1 MANVIFDEVKFSTS
15 VRLEDVTME
24 QYNKIAAY
32 INEIIGA
39 AKAKQKSEHDTDQKE
54 KYKRIGH
61 YKGYEKVI
69 AVFRDAE
76 ERPESYSWENLTTAV
91 WKSMIPSLK
100 EATLHGVSHTIGN
113 LAAEGFTKK
122 EVRYN
127 QYLHLNENIYRLP
140 VPAAN
145 AKEEAHTVSARN
157 PEDVRLG
164 AILRSARNKAGLS
177 IAELGKSIG
186 YDASIVLN
194 WENGVYHMAE
204 TAMKALYEF
213 FKKDIFSE
221 KEEESA

>member
-1 MANVIFDEVKFSTS
+1 MANAVFDEIKFSTS

-39 AKAKQKSEHDTDQKE
+39 AKAKQRNEEDIDRKE

-61 YKGYEKVI
+61 FNGYEKVI
-69 AVFRDAE
+69 EVFMDAE
-76 ERPESYSWENLTTAV
+76 AHPESYSWENLTTAV

-100 EATLHGVSHTIGN
+100 EATLHGVSHTVGD

-127 QYLHLNENIYRLP
+127 QDLHLYENAYRLP
-140 VPAAN
+140 VPAAD
-145 AKEEAHTVSARN
+145 AKEETHTVPVRN

-186 YDASIVLN
+186 YDAAIVLN

-204 TAMKALYEF
+204 TALKAIRNF
-213 FKKDIFSE
+213 FKKDIFE
-221 KEEESA
+221 TKEEASA